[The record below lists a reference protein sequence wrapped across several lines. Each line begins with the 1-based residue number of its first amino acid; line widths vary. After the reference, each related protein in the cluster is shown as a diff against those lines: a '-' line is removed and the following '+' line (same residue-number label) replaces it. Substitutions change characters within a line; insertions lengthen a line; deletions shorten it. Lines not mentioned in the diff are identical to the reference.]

1 MTTIGEAIRRD
12 IPRGVELDFVL
23 GLVDGSVYSG
33 EELREMYD
41 LDDGLQFVMGDGSA
55 MLVRDDE
62 IVFAH
67 WKPRKDMFS
76 GLEIIKAGDA
86 ENLTNEPPKNY
97 VFPDRPVAPVKSA
110 SFGPCSD
117 PAEDQVG
124 VKGND
129 PFEVFPDIEDDH
141 NVIHE
146 DGSIEKKTLS
156 QHEASALAEGKVWE
170 CTVGFARPGDLPR
183 GADAPMR
190 KAIEMAFHELT
201 GYYPRFVYSGWGAEL
216 TAGQREA
223 EGLPVEEGPWRVRS
237 VSRED
242 EDCFWE
248 VVFDYIDPDDGR
260 RSHFSRMS
268 VFADGDEA
276 AASSTGEMIARALNH
291 AHVG

>member
-1 MTTIGEAIRRD
+1 MTTIAETIRRD

-23 GLVDGSVYSG
+23 GLADGSVYSG
-33 EELREMYD
+33 DELREMYD
-41 LDDGLQFVMGDGSA
+41 MDNGIQFVMDDGST

-67 WKPRKDMFS
+67 WKVREPTITS
-76 GLEIIKAGDA
+76 
-86 ENLTNEPPKNY
+86 EPPKNY
-97 VFPDRPVAPVKSA
+97 VFPDRPVAPVKPA
-110 SFGPCSD
+110 SFGPCSE

-170 CTVGFARPGDLPR
+170 CKIGFARPGDLPR

-190 KAIEMAFHELT
+190 KAIEKAFHELT
-201 GYYPRFVYSGWGAEL
+201 GYYPRFVYSGWGADL
-216 TAGQREA
+216 TAGQRER
-223 EGLPVEEGPWRVRS
+223 EGLPVGDEGPWRIRY
-237 VSRED
+237 VSR
-242 EDCFWE
+242 
-248 VVFDYIDPDDGR
+248 
-260 RSHFSRMS
+260 
-268 VFADGDEA
+268 
-276 AASSTGEMIARALNH
+276 
-291 AHVG
+291 